1 MRIGGF
7 KRFSL
12 IDYPAHTSA
21 VVFTQGC
28 NFRCP
33 YCHNPEL
40 VDPDEFGSLIPEE
53 EVLSFL
59 ERRRD
64 KLDAVVITGG
74 EPTIQPDLIDFI
86 KNVREMGFLVKLDTN
101 GSNPEII
108 EKILHEKLI
117 DYVAM
122 DAKGPLERYG
132 EIVKAKVDPDRIKRS
147 MEIIKTSEGMHEFR
161 TTVVSSLLTERDM
174 LAIGKW
180 LSGAELLVLQEF
192 VPSKTLQ
199 PGFSNGKAYPRGK
212 LDSLKKV
219 LERFVGNCTVR

>member
-7 KRFSL
+7 NRFSL
-12 IDYPAHTSA
+12 IDYPGQTSA

-40 VDPDEFGSLIPEE
+40 VDPDEYGSSVPET

-59 ERRRD
+59 EHRKG

-74 EPTIQPDLIDFI
+74 EPTIQPDLADFI
-86 KNVREMGFLVKLDTN
+86 KKVRSMGFRIKLDTN
-101 GSNPEII
+101 GSNPDII
-108 EKILHEKLI
+108 EDLLDEELV

-122 DAKGPLERYG
+122 DAKGPLERYN
-132 EIVKAKVDPDRIKRS
+132 EIVNADIDLNRIKRS
-147 MEIIKTSEGMHEFR
+147 MELIKASEGLHEFR
-161 TTVVSSLLTERDM
+161 TTMVNSLLTERDM

-180 LSGAELLVLQEF
+180 LRGAKLYVLQEF
-192 VPSKTLQ
+192 VASKALN
-199 PGFSNGKAYPRGK
+199 PGFLDEKTYPREK
-212 LDSLKKV
+212 LDSLKKI
-219 LERFVGNCTVR
+219 LEGFVGNCKVR